1 MEEPQ
6 DLLELVVWSR
16 KKPGIFFHDAWN
28 EYALVL
34 PERQKFSLTMGGGL
48 HYYMGLSRAM
58 ASTLNFLTIDAIF
71 NWPLIENRSSQTNG
85 FICQRKI
92 R

>member
-34 PERQKFSLTMGGGL
+34 PERQKFSLTMGADCIITWD
-48 HYYMGLSRAM
+48 YQEP
-58 ASTLNFLTIDAIF
+58 
-71 NWPLIENRSSQTNG
+71 WPQH
-85 FICQRKI
+85 
-92 R
+92 

>member
-6 DLLELVVWSR
+6 DRLELVWSG

-34 PERQKFSLTMGGGL
+34 PEKTKNSV
-48 HYYMGLSRAM
+48 
-58 ASTLNFLTIDAIF
+58 
-71 NWPLIENRSSQTNG
+71 
-85 FICQRKI
+85 
-92 R
+92 